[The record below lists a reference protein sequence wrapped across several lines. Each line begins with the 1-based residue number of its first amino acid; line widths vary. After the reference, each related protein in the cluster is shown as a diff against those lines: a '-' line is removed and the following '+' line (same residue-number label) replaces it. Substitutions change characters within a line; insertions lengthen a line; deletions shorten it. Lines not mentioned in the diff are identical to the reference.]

1 MIDYLNKYRNKSGY
15 IELKQVKKL
24 QKLDLP
30 TYGSRFKIWLKID
43 DELYLFK
50 EGNNYFENIKEIIN
64 EELAKQINIKNASY
78 DLAILDG
85 KLGTISPDFKQGK
98 EFIPFMFYYFRK
110 PVISND
116 LVNFCNI
123 LNDMQIK
130 EEIIFKMASD
140 LFSNHLLDIFTAQ
153 RDRNIENLG
162 TLDHDELSP
171 RYDSAGSFLTIDSPN
186 KIDNFISSRD
196 KDRLLYR
203 YKGYRTKFSLCPKTL
218 TENSLDVLLKLSAQI
233 YTYDSKYLSYVLS
246 LLNKEMAKIYLLDF
260 KAIFNYLKD
269 YNIFI
274 ANYYQRLMKEVYKAK
289 IQEYERKRI
298 IYGLK

>member
-1 MIDYLNKYRNKSGY
+1 MLNHFNKYRDKNGY
-15 IELKQVKKL
+15 IVLKQIKNL

-43 DELYLFK
+43 GELYLFK
-50 EGNNYFENIKEIIN
+50 EGNNDLENLKEIVN
-64 EELAKQINIKNASY
+64 EELAKQFKIKNASY

-85 KLGTISPDFKQGK
+85 KPGLISPDFRQEK

-123 LNDMQIK
+123 LNDMHIN

-140 LFSNHLLDIFTAQ
+140 LFRNHLLDIFTAQ

-162 TLDHDELSP
+162 TLNHDELSP
-171 RYDSAGSFLTIDSPN
+171 RYDSAGSFLNVNSPGKINTFIQTPN
-186 KIDNFISSRD
+186 KEHLFQ
-196 KDRLLYR
+196 K
-203 YKGYRTKFSLCPKTL
+203 YKGYRTKFSLCPNTI
-218 TENSLDVLLKLSAQI
+218 TENSIDVLLKLYTNI
-233 YTYDSKYLSYVLS
+233 YSYDSKYLLSVLP

-260 KAIFNYLKD
+260 RAIFNYLKD

-274 ANYYQRLMKEVYKAK
+274 ANYYQKLMVEVYQAK
-289 IQEYERKRI
+289 IQEYERKRK
-298 IYGLK
+298 IYGLN